1 MNEKNY
7 KKKYELQSKAVSRLS
22 KQIESLNSENKKLR
36 LELEEKEQ
44 IINST
49 SSLRDELAQNVG
61 QIKKHKEEYERLV
74 KELRKMKEIVNQEV
88 YKGKWRL
95 VKFLIK

>member
-7 KKKYELQSKAVSRLS
+7 KKKLDFQQKMISRQFE
-22 KQIESLNSENKKLR
+22 QIESLKSQVEKLK
-36 LELEEKEQ
+36 LNIEEKDK
-44 IINST
+44 IINSVAP
-49 SSLRDELAQNVG
+49 LRDELTRNIEDV
-61 QIKKHKEEYERLV
+61 KKYKKEYEGLI

-95 VKFLIK
+95 IKHLMK